1 MPTIDLTTAKDP
13 ARVLKNATE
22 PNINPKGTFLVYH
35 IGDYLDAINTKP
47 VGRMAWD
54 LAQSGRV
61 RLFQKVIE
69 QEPRKYAYIAEVV

>member
-1 MPTIDLTTAKDP
+1 MATIDLTQHKDP
-13 ARVLKNATE
+13 TRVLRNAVE
-22 PNINPKGTFLVYH
+22 LNINPSGSWLIYH
-35 IGDYLDAINTKP
+35 IGDYADSINNTP

-69 QEPRKYAYIAEVV
+69 QSPRKYSYLAQVI

>member
-1 MPTIDLTTAKDP
+1 MPTIDLTTVKDP
-13 ARVLKNATE
+13 ARVLRNAVE
-22 PNINPKGTFLVYH
+22 PNINQKGTWLIYH
-35 IGDYLDAINTKP
+35 MGDYADDINTKP